1 MNLERLSTSRAGVGH
16 HNAGSGARA
25 NVLLNAAFVNA
36 ASGAAIAVRYMAMT
50 ADPIDE
56 LYVFMDAFA
65 GTLGNITMAAE
76 IFNERA
82 ALPARPGA
90 TSRDTST
97 ATAMPAAADQWIKFT
112 FGTPYTPA
120 VGEILWL
127 VAYNTAA
134 APATDY
140 PQIMSATTGSIAD
153 PGGVGPMMGY
163 STADGFTTNG
173 TLQPETPF
181 IVKQGSSY
189 FGQPFTQ
196 RNPSPYTSN
205 SLERGMQIT
214 LDEDVVVVGALF
226 DSIVAF
232 ASLRILADATAPGGA
247 ALNSYD
253 LSGVANQTTQDYCGG
268 LIFPTPVTLS
278 GGTTYKVTLT
288 FSANTQLPVGLQI
301 EDYASFATMF
311 DTLRGYDTMILS
323 WSVLD
328 DGAGGWTI
336 NKSLVPMI
344 KLIVQSF
351 PAIVGGGGMIV
362 HPGMSGGFRG

>member
-1 MNLERLSTSRAGVGH
+1 MNLERLSTSRVGVGH
-16 HNAGSGARA
+16 FNMGAGART
-25 NVLLNAAFVNA
+25 NVLLNSAFVNA
-36 ASGAAIAVRYMAMT
+36 TSGAAVAVRYMAQT

-56 LYVFMDAFA
+56 LYIFMDAFA
-65 GTLGNITMAAE
+65 GTLANITMAAE

-82 ALPARPGA
+82 ALPHRTGA

-97 ATAMPAAADQWIKFT
+97 ATAMPAAADQWVKFT

-140 PQIMSATTGSIAD
+140 PQIMSATNGVMGD
-153 PGGVGPMMGY
+153 PSGIGPTQAY
-163 STADGFTTNG
+163 STADGFATNG
-173 TLQPETPF
+173 ATQLEMPSV
-181 IVKQGSSY
+181 VKQGSNY

-196 RNPSPYTSN
+196 YVSAAYTSN
-205 SLERGMQIT
+205 ALERGVQIT
-214 LDEDVVVVGALF
+214 LDEDVVIVGALF
-226 DSIVAF
+226 DSVAAF

-268 LIFPTPVTLS
+268 LIFPTPITLS

-288 FSANTQLPVGLQI
+288 LSDNTTAPASFQI
-301 EDYASFATMF
+301 ENQASFTTMF
-311 DTLRGYDTMILS
+311 DTLRGYDTMNLP

-328 DGAGGWTI
+328 NGAGGWTI
-336 NKSLVPMI
+336 NKSLVPTLR
-344 KLIVQSF
+344 LIVQSF
-351 PAIVGGGGMIV
+351 PAILGGGTTIAGTPMLRGMV
-362 HPGMSGGFRG
+362 